1 MAETV
6 LDSLQKEAR
15 ALVLLFL
22 KGAARTSRPGVW
34 RSSLSVLFPHSV
46 AVSALAGFTGELGE
60 SVWKTAK
67 EHSD

>member
-15 ALVLLFL
+15 ALVLM